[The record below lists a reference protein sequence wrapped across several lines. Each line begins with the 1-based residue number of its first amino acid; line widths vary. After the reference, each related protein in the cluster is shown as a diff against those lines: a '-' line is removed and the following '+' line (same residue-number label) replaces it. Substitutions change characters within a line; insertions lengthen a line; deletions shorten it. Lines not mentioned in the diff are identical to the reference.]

1 MRKDILNDDYE
12 NFVTNYPGYNERIIK
27 KIWKMLK
34 RVVIEG
40 AEEETDEIINEYGHT
55 GYGIFNNY
63 RKIDDNNLKP
73 YVRPKAFIIKNLHAN
88 GFFED
93 MEKLENLVKNGTSEY
108 FKGNIIDGM
117 QYVMNYVNNWKNI
130 KTIKWQKKL
139 MSDAQEILDEIWE
152 TQQRKRNR
160 KNK

>member
-12 NFVTNYPGYNERIIK
+12 NFITNYPGYNERIIK

-40 AEEETDEIINEYGHT
+40 TEEETDEIINEYGHI

-63 RKIDDNNLKP
+63 RKIDDNKLKP

>member
-1 MRKDILNDDYE
+1 MRKLVRE
-12 NFVTNYPGYNERIIK
+12 S
-27 KIWKMLK
+27 
-34 RVVIEG
+34 
-40 AEEETDEIINEYGHT
+40 INEYGHI

-73 YVRPKAFIIKNLHAN
+73 CVRPKAFIVKNLHAN

-93 MEKLENLVKNGTSEY
+93 MEKLENLVKNGTPEY
-108 FKGNIIDGM
+108 FKGNLIDGM
-117 QYVMNYVNNWKNI
+117 QYVMNYANNWKNI
-130 KTIKWQKKL
+130 KTVKWQKKL
-139 MSDAQEILDEIWE
+139 MSDAQEILDQIWE